1 MFQAQQLVFYSC
13 LSPVHMGAGSAVG
26 AIDNPIQREVHTQHP
41 LIAGSGLKGAAR
53 HHFMRTWADR
63 ELLGRV
69 FGPERDASDHAGAI
83 AFSDAQ
89 LVAFPVRALRNTY
102 VYATCPTALARLKRL
117 AGPAADWQVPA
128 APAGKDDLV
137 ALMTSTA
144 ATSAASQGRLVLEA
158 FDFAAQES
166 IELKAVADWLSQH
179 ALPAGTEHQ
188 YFRDKIKADLVLLG
202 DTEFGHFV
210 RHATVVEAHVRIDND
225 SGTADPGGLFY
236 TENLPPETLLAG
248 LVLASVERQS
258 KKGERAQL
266 LNADEV
272 LDWVLGNPGSTP
284 GLAGSVLQVGGDATT
299 GRGRLAISAM
309 AMPRLEVE

>member
-13 LSPVHMGAGSAVG
+13 ISPVHMGAGSAVG

-53 HHFMRTWADR
+53 HHFTRGWADR
-63 ELLGRV
+63 EMVNRV

-89 LVAFPVRALRNTY
+89 LVAFPVRSLRNTY

-117 AGPAADWQVPA
+117 AGSA
-128 APAGKDDLV
+128 APWSIPAVKDGV
-137 ALMTSTA
+137 ALMADTG

-158 FDFAAQES
+158 FDFAAQEDAG
-166 IELKAVADWLSQH
+166 LKAVAAWLACH
-179 ALPAGTEHQ
+179 ALPEGDEHQ
-188 YFRDKIKADLVLLG
+188 YFRAKIAADLVLLS

-248 LVLASVERQS
+248 LVLASVERQPKS
-258 KKGERAQL
+258 GRREQL
-266 LNADEV
+266 LDAGAV
-272 LDWVLGNPGSTP
+272 LSSVLRGHGGTR

-299 GRGRLAISAM
+299 GRGLVAINAM
-309 AMPRLEVE
+309 GAA

>member
-53 HHFMRTWADR
+53 HHLARQWGDPSMIQ
-63 ELLGRV
+63 RV

-83 AFSDAQ
+83 AFTDAQ
-89 LVAFPVRALRNTY
+89 LVAVPVRSLRNAY

-117 AGPAADWQVPA
+117 AGKDASWSVPKLP
-128 APAGKDDLV
+128 APAVKDDLV
-137 ALMTSTA
+137 ALLANTGG
-144 ATSAASQGRLVLEA
+144 TSAASQGRLVLEA

-166 IELKAVADWLSQH
+166 VELKLVAEWLGRH
-179 ALPAGTEHQ
+179 ALPAGAEHE
-188 YFRDKIKADLVLLG
+188 YFRAKISADLVLLS

-210 RHATVVEAHVRIDND
+210 RHATIVEAHVRIDND
-225 SGTADPGGLFY
+225 SGTADSGGLFY

-258 KKGERAQL
+258 KKGQGTQL
-266 LNADEV
+266 LDAKAV
-272 LDWVLGNPGSTP
+272 LASVLGGHGGTP

-299 GRGRLAISAM
+299 GRGLVAISAM
-309 AMPRLEVE
+309 AVA